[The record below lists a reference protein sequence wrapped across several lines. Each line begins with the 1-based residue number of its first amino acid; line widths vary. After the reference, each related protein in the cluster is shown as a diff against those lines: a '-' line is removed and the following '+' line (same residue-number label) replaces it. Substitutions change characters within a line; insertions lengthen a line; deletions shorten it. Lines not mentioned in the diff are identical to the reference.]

1 MMRWLLFFSS
11 FIPPLLTQRIEASDF
26 FSLDSSAWM
35 LTSSSGDVIQAVVP
49 GDVVSALS
57 ASGRIAS
64 PWLDL
69 TWREQAG
76 LWDLQSWTYTLQFTS
91 PFSTPPGGDV
101 LLVLEGVKL
110 AADVFFN
117 NASLGFTANQHL
129 RYVFSVGALLVAPG
143 APNVLTVSF
152 PPTVADVRN
161 DNGRFM
167 GASGGWG
174 ALRFPKGR
182 RSDAAVDTSLPSPPP
197 PLHTHRAQIGRRIQ
211 TKQLGARRWAS
222 APLAKASPGPRTWL
236 RRRRPP
242 RSRT

>member
-1 MMRWLLFFSS
+1 MLGSLLLFFSS
-11 FIPPLLTQRIEASDF
+11 FPLPLLTQRIEASDF
-26 FSLDSSAWM
+26 FSLDSSAWT
-35 LTSSSGDVIQAVVP
+35 LTSSSGDVIQAIVP

-64 PWLDL
+64 TPWYDL

-76 LWDLQSWTYTLQFTS
+76 LWDLQAWTYALQFTA

-101 LLVLEGVKL
+101 WLVLDGVKL

-129 RYVFSVGALLVAPG
+129 RYVFSVGALLAPG
-143 APNVLTVSF
+143 ALNVLTVSF
-152 PPTVADVRN
+152 PPPVADVRN

-174 ALRFPKGR
+174 TLRFPKGR
-182 RSDAAVDTSLPSPPP
+182 RSDAAVDTSL
-197 PLHTHRAQIGRRIQ
+197 
-211 TKQLGARRWAS
+211 
-222 APLAKASPGPRTWL
+222 
-236 RRRRPP
+236 
-242 RSRT
+242 